1 MYKKKFIIFSL
12 CLINLIYPCAVCYGD
27 PESPLSHGM
36 NMGVLTLMG
45 FIVFILMIILF
56 SIISMSIKIKKM
68 NIIDKGNSK

>member
-1 MYKKKFIIFSL
+1 M
-12 CLINLIYPCAVCYGD
+12 CYGD

-68 NIIDKGNSK
+68 NIIDKGNNK